1 MLKTDAPAGEPGDLG
16 RERRH
21 FWRSVFVAPVQVL
34 LGGAP
39 LAARVL
45 DLSLKGALLEI
56 GPSWQGVAGQACQLQ
71 LDLGPDLEIRMEARI
86 VFIAGRHAG
95 LRCESIDLDSI
106 THLRRLLELNAGT
119 EQQLQRDLAS
129 LVA

>member
-1 MLKTDAPAGEPGDLG
+1 MKTDAPAGEPGDTG

-21 FWRSVFVAPVQVL
+21 FWRSVFDAPVQVL
-34 LGGAP
+34 QCGAHVP
-39 LAARVL
+39 ARLL
-45 DLSLKGALLEI
+45 DLSLKGALLGI
-56 GPSWQGVAGQACQLQ
+56 GPSWQGLAGQPCQLQ
-71 LDLGPDLEIRMEARI
+71 LDLGPAVAIRMEARI
-86 VFIAGRHAG
+86 VFIAGGHAG
-95 LRCESIDLDSI
+95 LRCEGIDLDSI